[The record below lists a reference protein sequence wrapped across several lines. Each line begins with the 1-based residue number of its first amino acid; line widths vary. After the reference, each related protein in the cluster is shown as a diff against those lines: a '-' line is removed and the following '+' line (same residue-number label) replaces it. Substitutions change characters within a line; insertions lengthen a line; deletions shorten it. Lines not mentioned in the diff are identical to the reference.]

1 MDGKLVPLSLESLG
15 NGGAMELF
23 NHELEKVLRN
33 CMDVNTDHKFKRSVF
48 IEMKVQPDEKRE
60 TAAIK
65 IEVGTKLASPRGLVS
80 QVFIGEE
87 EGRAVAVTFNPQQV
101 DAFMQDSKVH
111 PISRSERKAG
121 T

>member
-1 MDGKLVPLSLESLG
+1 MEGKLVPLALESLG

-33 CMDVNTDHKFKRSVF
+33 CLDVNTDHKFKRSIF

-65 IEVGTKLASPRGLVS
+65 IEVGTKLASPRGLVN
-80 QVFIGEE
+80 QVFLGM
-87 EGRAVAVTFNPQQV
+87 EGDRAVAVTFDPKQGDMFDPDN
-101 DAFMQDSKVH
+101 KVT
-111 PISRSERKAG
+111 PISHTRKAG
-121 T
+121 S

>member
-33 CMDVNTDHKFKRSVF
+33 CMDINTDHRFKRSVF
-48 IEMKVQPDEKRE
+48 IEMKVQPDETRE

-65 IEVGTKLASPRGLVS
+65 IEVGTKLASPRGLIS
-80 QVFIGEE
+80 QIFIGEE
-87 EGRAVAVTFNPQQV
+87 EGRAVAVTFDPRQGDLLN
-101 DAFMQDSKVH
+101 QDSKVM
-111 PISRSERKAG
+111 PITRSQKAG
-121 T
+121 V